1 MSRNKV
7 EIQGAELVVIPR
19 GLDKLW
25 SLTKEIRVPLSLVRG
40 ATYDPGVVAEP
51 KGVRSPGLNTLGK
64 KVSATYRKDGERHF
78 WNVTGASDALVIELD
93 PTFTYNRL
101 ILSVDDPVGLEREI
115 NQAIRNHAV

>member
-25 SLTKEIRVPLSLVRG
+25 SLVKEIRVPLSLVRG
-40 ATYDPGVVAEP
+40 ATYDPGVVGES
-51 KGVRSPGLNTLGK
+51 KGVRAPGLHTLGK
-64 KVSATYRKDGERHF
+64 KVSATYHKDGELHF
-78 WNVTGASDALVIELD
+78 WNVTGAADVLVIELD
-93 PTFTYNRL
+93 PTFKYNRL

-115 NQAIRNHAV
+115 NQAICPLTA